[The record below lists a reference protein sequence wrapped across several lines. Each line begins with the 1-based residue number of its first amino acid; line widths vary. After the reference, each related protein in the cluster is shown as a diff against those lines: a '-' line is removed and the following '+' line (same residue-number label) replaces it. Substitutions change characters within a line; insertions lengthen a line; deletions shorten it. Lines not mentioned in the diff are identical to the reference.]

1 MAAGLAHSSP
11 VAKAEAEADAQ
22 RPVYAP
28 DAPVAPVVAVNGPV
42 SAPLVIGPSAY
53 TYQWEVSDP
62 EGNNFYGHGEKR
74 DGALTSGSYFI
85 LLPDGR
91 RQRVD
96 YTVEGDSGYIATV
109 TYE

>member
-11 VAKAEAEADAQ
+11 VAKAEAEPAAQ
-22 RPVYAP
+22 RLRKIRPRQAP
-28 DAPVAPVVAVNGPV
+28 G
-42 SAPLVIGPSAY
+42 PLVGPSAY
-53 TYQWEVSDP
+53 QFQWEVSDE

-74 DGALTSGSYFI
+74 DGAFTSGSYFI

-96 YTVEGDSGYIATV
+96 YTVDGDNGYIATV

>member
-1 MAAGLAHSSP
+1 MAAVCLVKSSP
-11 VAKAEAEADAQ
+11 LYDT
-22 RPVYAP
+22 PAP
-28 DAPVAPVVAVNGPV
+28 
-42 SAPLVIGPSAY
+42 APLLAPLTPY
-53 TYQWEVSDP
+53 QFQWEVADA
-62 EGNNFYGHGEKR
+62 NVTQYFGHGERR
-74 DGALTSGSYFI
+74 DGAVTSGSYFI